1 MRSQN
6 SFGMIQFVSSSSFAP
21 ANEISR
27 TTQGAG
33 ESWPGATILA
43 VMWAF
48 SLGWCFLF
56 SLAADAIVTDFLSR
70 HLCRRATQVLRVLEL
85 FDTVEANTQRIR

>member
-21 ANEISR
+21 AKEISR
-27 TTQGAG
+27 TMQGAG
-33 ESWPGATILA
+33 ESCPGATILA

-56 SLAADAIVTDFLSR
+56 SLAGDAIVTDSLQASLQAGDWGPESFR
-70 HLCRRATQVLRVLEL
+70 T
-85 FDTVEANTQRIR
+85 F